1 MCLVALALGRHPRFP
16 FVLAS
21 NRDEWFH
28 RDADPMGWWPPA
40 PGAAPVLAGRDRVAG
55 GTWLAISPAGRLALV
70 TNVREPGRETPGAP
84 SRGALPLQWLAAPAD
99 DLAPLAEPPRQGF
112 NLLTADLRTGRAA
125 WLSNRPQPRQQA
137 LGDGVHGVSNAAL
150 DTPWPKV
157 AALKAR
163 VDRARHD
170 AADGD
175 TLAEALFSALRDDHV
190 APDDALPRTGVP
202 LDRERALSAAFIRI
216 DAGDAGL
223 YGTVASTVAWV
234 EPHDGAET
242 LHVIERRHD
251 ATGTGTTQ
259 QRFALPLSTPAA

>member
-28 RDADPMGWWPPA
+28 READPMGWWSPA

-55 GTWLAISPAGRLALV
+55 GTWLAMAPPGRLALV

-84 SRGALPLQWLAAPAD
+84 SRGALPLHWLAAPTD

-112 NLLTADLRTGRAA
+112 NLLTVDLRRGRAA
-125 WLSNRPQPRQQA
+125 WLSNRPQPRQQPLA
-137 LGDGVHGVSNAAL
+137 EGVHGVSNAAL

-157 AALKAR
+157 EALKAR
-163 VDRARHD
+163 VHRARQD
-170 AADGD
+170 ATDGD
-175 TLAEALFSALRDDHV
+175 ALAEALFAALRDDHV

-234 EPHDGAET
+234 ERLGGTDT

-251 ATGTGTTQ
+251 AAGLAATQ
-259 QRFALPLSTPAA
+259 QRFALPLTG